1 MCSSDPKGGP
11 PAVADLLGGQ
21 AQVMFANISDVI
33 TQVKAGKLRA
43 LAVTTAKRS
52 AIAPELPTL
61 AESALPGFEVST
73 WQAVM
78 APAGTPRDIVQRL
91 NAEVAK
97 AMALPE
103 VRERFLS
110 FGTDAASSTPEEL
123 GRFLAAEVAKIGR
136 IAKDVG
142 AKIE

>member
-1 MCSSDPKGGP
+1 
-11 PAVADLLGGQ
+11 
-21 AQVMFANISDVI
+21 MFANISDVI
-33 TQVKAGKLRA
+33 AQVKAGKLRA

-61 AESALPGFEVST
+61 AESALAGFEVST
-73 WQAVM
+73 WQALL

-91 NAEVAK
+91 NAEIVK

-103 VRERFLS
+103 MKEKFLS
-110 FGTDAASSTPEEL
+110 FGTDAVTGTPEEL
-123 GRFLAAEVAKIGR
+123 GRFLSGEVAKIGK

-142 AKIE
+142 AKND